1 MQIKTKSK
9 VMLGNYFI
17 WDLPEL
23 REIVIPDG
31 VEKVEDYQLY
41 NGNVKSVTISASVRE
56 ICPNA
61 FCDCRKLMNVVFKG
75 VRTAN
80 ALLMNNSEESPAAV
94 SSQLEN
100 S

>member
-1 MQIKTKSK
+1 MQIKAKSK
-9 VMLGNYFI
+9 VLLGNYFI

-41 NGNVKSVTISASVRE
+41 NGNVESVMIPASVRE
-56 ICPNA
+56 IRPNA
-61 FCDCRKLMNVVFKG
+61 FCDCRKLQNVTFKG
-75 VRTAN
+75 VRTAD
-80 ALLMNNSEESPAAV
+80 ALSMNNSETSPAAAP
-94 SSQLEN
+94 SQLEN